1 MKLTFIKQ
9 QGGTLIPDSE
19 EVAEKLKAIPN
30 GQGILIEYKPKRS
43 YRFHKKLFALLNLI
57 YQNQEHYKSVDNI
70 LEVVKFR
77 AGHFETIV
85 LHNGNTHYKAKSI
98 SFADMNEL
106 EFKEFYSKSIDV
118 ALELTQMTKA
128 DIENEIIRFM

>member
-1 MKLTFIKQ
+1 MKLTFQKQ
-9 QGGTLIPDSE
+9 QGGVLIPENEDI
-19 EVAEKLKAIPN
+19 AEKLKCIKN
-30 GQGILIEYKPKRS
+30 GDYIIVEYKPKRNVK
-43 YRFHKKLFALLNLI
+43 FHRKLFALLNLI

-77 AGHFETIV
+77 AGHFETLV